1 MPQKSGIVKK
11 EYNIISLL
19 DCDANERVSTMI
31 RRRLTL
37 FVSAV
42 IWLGALSSARADF
55 AAYLAKPEPAYRWE
69 KKDERALTGGKVYEL
84 HLVSQ
89 TWQGITWEHRLQL
102 FVPSEMTAPS
112 QCTLLNTGGS
122 GGAEEAVLGL
132 MAARMSG
139 SPFAILYN
147 IPKQPLWGKTEDAL
161 IVHTWLKF
169 IETGDENWPLHFPM
183 AKAVIKAM
191 DALQAFSRE
200 AGITPIKDFIITG
213 ASKRGWTTWLVG
225 ASKDKRVKAIA
236 PMVIDI
242 INVAAQVKHQLDSY
256 GKPSEQIDDYSGAG
270 LLPLI
275 ESPQGK
281 RLMELSD
288 PYSYRDIITMPKL
301 IILGTN
307 DRYWTQDALN
317 LYWDGLK
324 GPKWVCYI
332 PNSGHGLEDRGRLLN
347 VLTAFVRAQG
357 SGKPFP
363 TPTWTYTPTTGGV
376 KLTITTPE
384 TAKAAR
390 LFSVTA
396 PTLDFRDQKWASV
409 DIQGDGKQ
417 FTATY
422 NTPATGFAAIY
433 GELVYERDGKPFTIT
448 TQIRILGKK

>member
-1 MPQKSGIVKK
+1 MLRRIFILSAASVLALG
-11 EYNIISLL
+11 LL
-19 DCDANERVSTMI
+19 TQ
-31 RRRLTL
+31 
-37 FVSAV
+37 
-42 IWLGALSSARADF
+42 ARADF

-69 KKDERALTGGKVYEL
+69 KKDEKSLAGGKVYEL

-89 TWQGITWEHRLQL
+89 TWQGTTWEHRLQL
-102 FVPSEMTAPS
+102 FVPTEMTAPS

-147 IPKQPLWGKTEDAL
+147 IPKQPLYGKTEDAL

-169 IETGDENWPLHFPM
+169 METGDESWPLHFPM

-191 DALQAFSRE
+191 DALQAFSRQ
-200 AGITPIKDFIITG
+200 AGLTPIKDFIITG

-242 INVAAQVKHQLDSY
+242 LNVAAQVRHQLESY
-256 GKPSEQIDDYSGAG
+256 GKPSEQIDDYSAAG

-275 ESPQGK
+275 ESPKGK
-281 RLMELSD
+281 RLMELED
-288 PYSYRDIITMPKL
+288 PYSYRELITMPKL

-317 LYWDGLK
+317 LYWDGLV
-324 GPKWVCYI
+324 GPKWVCNI

-347 VLTAFVRAQG
+347 TLTAFVRAQG
-357 SGKPFP
+357 SGKQFP
-363 TPTWTYTPTTGGV
+363 TPTWTYSATADGV
-376 KLTITTPE
+376 KLTIRTPQK
-384 TAKAAR
+384 AKSAR
-390 LFSVTA
+390 LFHVTA
-396 PTLDFRDQKWASV
+396 PTRDFRDQKWAYEEMTGNSTE
-409 DIQGDGKQ
+409 
-417 FTATY
+417 FTGSFT
-422 NTPATGFAAIY
+422 TPSSGYAAIY

-448 TQIRILGKK
+448 TQIRILGKP